1 MEKELWFD
9 ARNLGSEVQNIVTD
23 AINRNYTVI
32 ILNENDLEK
41 IHTSEKTKKAVY
53 VSKKKDIEKFSNADL
68 LITDNIVVAD
78 EIHKA
83 GKEVALHM
91 QVDNRESMEMAAN
104 IDIDIQ
110 YLIVQFKDTTNI
122 PLELILAKSQYHDIK
137 VLKYVTDISDASIA
151 MAVMECGS
159 DGVVLN
165 SNSIEEIS
173 LLSEAVKKRA
183 KGKIKLVPCEIVE
196 IKHLEMGARACID
209 TTSLLS
215 EREGMIVGCTSG
227 GGLLICSEVHYL
239 PYMETRPFR
248 VNAGTISSYIWA
260 PDDKT
265 EYIANL
271 EAGSKVMVVDL
282 DGNTRVVNV
291 ARVKTEFRPLILI
304 KAKYQEQIINCIM
317 QDDWHM
323 RVYSSEG
330 KVVNITDLKDGD
342 LVLGYV
348 CESGRHV
355 GIKIDET
362 IIES

>member
-1 MEKELWFD
+1 MEKELWLD

-23 AINRNYTVI
+23 AVNRNYTVI
-32 ILNENDLEK
+32 ILNEDDLEK
-41 IHTSEKTKKAVY
+41 IHTSSKTKKAVY
-53 VSKKKDIEKFSNADL
+53 ISQKKDIKKYNSADL
-68 LITDNIVVAD
+68 LITDNIALAD

-83 GKEVALHM
+83 GKQVALHM
-91 QVDNRESMEMAAN
+91 QINDRESMEMAAN

-110 YLIVQFKDTTNI
+110 YLIVQFKDVTNI
-122 PLELILAKSQYHDIK
+122 PLELILAKSQYHNIK
-137 VLKYVTDISDASIA
+137 VLKYVTDISDASVA
-151 MAVMECGS
+151 MSVMECGS
-159 DGVVLN
+159 DGIVLN

-173 LLSEAVKKRA
+173 LLSEAVKKRE
-183 KGKIKLVPCEIVE
+183 KGKIQLVPCEIIE

-239 PYMETRPFR
+239 PYMDTRPFR
-248 VNAGTISSYIWA
+248 VNAGTVASYVWA
-260 PDDKT
+260 PDNKT

-271 EAGSKVMVVDL
+271 EAGSRLMVVDL

-291 ARVKTEFRPLILI
+291 ARIKTEFRPLILI
-304 KAKYQEQIINCIM
+304 KAKYQDQIINCIM

-323 RVYSSEG
+323 RVYSAER
-330 KVVNITDLKDGD
+330 KVVNITDLKNGD

-362 IIES
+362 IIEQ

>member
-1 MEKELWFD
+1 MKKELWLD
-9 ARNLGSEVQNIVTD
+9 ARTLKTKVQNIVTD

-32 ILNENDLEK
+32 ILNGNDLEK
-41 IHTSEKTKKAVY
+41 IHTSSNTKKAV
-53 VSKKKDIEKFSNADL
+53 VVNQKEDIEKYNSADL
-68 LITDNIVVAD
+68 LITDNLLLAD

-83 GKEVALHM
+83 GKKVALHM
-91 QVDNRESMEMAAN
+91 QINDRESMEMAAN

-110 YLIVQFKDTTNI
+110 YLIVQFKDVTNI

-165 SNSIEEIS
+165 SKSIEEIS
-173 LLSEAVKKRA
+173 LLSEAVKKRE
-183 KGKIKLVPCEIVE
+183 KGKLELVPCEVTE

-248 VNAGTISSYIWA
+248 VNAGTVSSYVWA
-260 PDDKT
+260 PDEKT

-271 EAGSKVMVVDL
+271 EAGSRLLAVDL

-291 ARVKTEFRPLILI
+291 ARIKTEFRPLILI
-304 KAKYQEQIINCIM
+304 RAQYQGQIINCIM

-323 RVYSSEG
+323 RVYSAEG
-330 KVVNITDLKDGD
+330 KVVNITDLKKGD

-355 GIKIDET
+355 GIKISET
-362 IIES
+362 IIER

>member
-1 MEKELWFD
+1 MEKELWLD

-23 AINRNYTVI
+23 AVNRNYTVI
-32 ILNENDLEK
+32 VLNENDLEK
-41 IHTSEKTKKAVY
+41 IHTSNKTKKAVY
-53 VSKKKDIEKFSNADL
+53 VNQKKDIKRYNSADL
-68 LITDNIVVAD
+68 LITDDIELAE
-78 EIHKA
+78 EINKA
-83 GKEVALHM
+83 GKQVALHM
-91 QVDNRESMEMAAN
+91 QINDRESMEIAAS

-110 YLIVQFKDTTNI
+110 YLIVQFKDVTNI
-122 PLELILAKSQYHDIK
+122 PLELILAKSQYHNIK
-137 VLKYVTDISDASIA
+137 VLKYVTDISDASVA

-159 DGVVLN
+159 DGIVLN
-165 SNSIEEIS
+165 SNSIDEIS
-173 LLSEAVKKRA
+173 LLSEAVKKRL
-183 KGKIKLVPCEIVE
+183 KGKLQLVPCEITE

-248 VNAGTISSYIWA
+248 VNAGTVASYVWA
-260 PDDKT
+260 PDNKT

-271 EAGSKVMVVDL
+271 EAGSRVMVVDL

-291 ARVKTEFRPLILI
+291 ARLKTEFRPLILI

-323 RVYSSEG
+323 RVYSDKGE
-330 KVVNITDLKDGD
+330 VVNITDLKKGD

-362 IIES
+362 IIEQ

>member
-1 MEKELWFD
+1 MEKELWLD

-41 IHTSEKTKKAVY
+41 IHTSGKTRKAVY
-53 VSKKKDIEKFSNADL
+53 VNKKKDIEKYSNADL
-68 LITDNIVVAD
+68 LITDNIVMAD

-83 GKEVALHM
+83 GKEVVLHM
-91 QVDNRESMEMAAN
+91 QVNDRESMEMAAN
-104 IDIDIQ
+104 IEIDIQ

-122 PLELILAKSQYHDIK
+122 PLELILAKSQYHNIK
-137 VLKYVTDISDASIA
+137 VLKYVTDISDANIA

-165 SNSIEEIS
+165 SNSVEEIY
-173 LLSEAVKKRA
+173 LLSEAVEKRA
-183 KGKIKLVPCEIVE
+183 KGKLQLVPCEIIE

-215 EREGMIVGCTSG
+215 EKEGMIVGCTSG

-248 VNAGTISSYIWA
+248 VNAGTVASYVWA
-260 PDDKT
+260 PNDKT

-271 EAGSKVMVVDL
+271 EAGSRLMVVDL

-304 KAKYQEQIINCIM
+304 KAKYQEQVINCIM

-330 KVVNITDLKDGD
+330 KVVNITDLKEGD

-362 IIES
+362 IIET